1 MSKAKSSKSPKRSQR
16 TKILQDDEIDEIMEN
31 ITLKRPRNA
40 YTQFCMEEVEK
51 FKSKNKK
58 TRKKKSTSKNSQE
71 NALQNGKNSAT
82 KKKPNTTRDSSK
94 KKTNTDKTL
103 KQ

>member
-1 MSKAKSSKSPKRSQR
+1 MSKAKTSKSPKRSQKS
-16 TKILQDDEIDEIMEN
+16 KILQDDEIDEIMEN

-40 YTQFCMEEVEK
+40 YTQFCMDEVEK
-51 FKSKNKK
+51 FKSK
-58 TRKKKSTSKNSQE
+58 TRKKKSTSKNSQV

-94 KKTNTDKTL
+94 KKSNTDKTL